1 MLWIEIRAEFAVCA
15 CQQIQIEL
23 RRDAGGVVVSSL
35 DHVLIF
41 AKIDTDE

>member
-1 MLWIEIRAEFAVCA
+1 MLQIEIRAEFPVCA

-23 RRDAGGVVVSSL
+23 RSDTGGVVISSF
-35 DHVLIF
+35 DHIPIF